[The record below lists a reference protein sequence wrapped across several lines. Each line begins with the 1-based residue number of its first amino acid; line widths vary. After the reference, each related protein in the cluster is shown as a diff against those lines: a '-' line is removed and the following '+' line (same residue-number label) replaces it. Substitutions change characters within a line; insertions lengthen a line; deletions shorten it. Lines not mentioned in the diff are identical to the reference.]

1 MFCLRLGVGAK
12 SEDRKWMYRR
22 FMDGHLN
29 REFQDGVDAFVE
41 FASGQQAFKD
51 GEKIRCPCRKCG
63 NVSYQP
69 PFTVTLHLGMYGFVP
84 NYYTWRFQGE
94 GSDTSERNSGDERK
108 VEEEELKANEHKL
121 NEADG
126 SGTSV
131 ALHKGESRWQKYA
144 AYQVSAS

>member
-1 MFCLRLGVGAK
+1 M

-22 FMDGHLN
+22 FIDGRLN
-29 REFQDGVDAFVE
+29 QEFQNGVDAFVE
-41 FASGQQAFKD
+41 FASGRQAFKD
-51 GEKIRCPCRKCG
+51 GEKIRCPCRKCV
-63 NVSYQP
+63 NVPYQP
-69 PFTVTLHLGMYGFVP
+69 VSTITLHLGMYGFVP

-94 GSDTSERNSGDERK
+94 GSGTGDRNSGDERR
-108 VEEEELKANEHKL
+108 VEEEEHKAKKHKL

-144 AYQVSAS
+144 AYHVSTS